1 MSQDLPVEDLRLAI
15 AGDPDARYR
24 WLRLVAPTVLAW
36 CRRLG
41 GPSIDADDAAQDA
54 LLTAMRRLHTLR
66 EPERA
71 WAWMYGITS
80 RTVAWHRRRSP
91 WRRWTT
97 WLLEPASTR
106 PGPDVDLATLEGA
119 EAVERAL
126 QALPDAQREVAVL
139 CWIEERSTAEA
150 AQLLG
155 VSQGTVKSR
164 LRLARERLRD
174 PVHPSLLPG
183 SVP

>member
-1 MSQDLPVEDLRLAI
+1 MTGDLPVEDLRLAV
-15 AGDPDARYR
+15 AGDVGARHR
-24 WLRLVAPTVLAW
+24 WLRAAAPTVLAW

-54 LLTAMRRLHTLR
+54 LVTAMRRLHTLR

-71 WAWMYGITS
+71 WGWLYGITS
-80 RTVAWHRRRSP
+80 RTVAWHRRRTP
-91 WRRWTT
+91 WKRWTS

-106 PGPDVDLATLEGA
+106 PEPDGDLELAEGA
-119 EAVERAL
+119 AAVERAL
-126 QALPDAQREVAVL
+126 ETLPEAQREVVVL
-139 CWIEERSTAEA
+139 CWIEERSTSEVAE
-150 AQLLG
+150 LLG

-174 PVHPSLLPG
+174 PIHLSLLPG